1 MATIKTKMND
11 LIKWADDALREQSDN
26 PAPGCSAVLVKSK
39 DPKGINTINESY
51 NGSVAALGVSVAM
64 SELLPTLAIYYQDKP
79 NSDSKTKA
87 NRRSVLDVIARI
99 MTKDKYH
106 DFSEGEINPKYP
118 DNLFR
123 YAINHSN
130 DSKLKQEVIECSIA
144 LKHVVRTYKLVKN
157 EQST

>member
-11 LIKWADDALREQSDN
+11 LIKWADEALREQSDN

-64 SELLPTLAIYYQDKP
+64 SELLPALAIYYQDKS
-79 NSDSKTKA
+79 NSNASKA

-99 MTKDKYH
+99 MIKDNYH
-106 DFSEGEINPKYP
+106 NFSDGDNYP
-118 DNLFR
+118 YDLFR

-130 DSKLKQEVIECSIA
+130 DSTLKQEVIDCSIA

-157 EQST
+157 EEST

>member
-1 MATIKTKMND
+1 MAMNKSKMND
-11 LIKWADDALREQSDN
+11 LIKWADEALQEQSN
-26 PAPGCSAVLVKSK
+26 RPAPECSEVLIKSE
-39 DPKGINTINESY
+39 DPKSNNTINESY
-51 NGSVAALGVSVAM
+51 NGSVAALSVSIAM
-64 SELLPTLAIYYQDKP
+64 SGLLPALAIYYQDKP
-79 NSDSKTKA
+79 NSNAKPKA

-99 MTKDKYH
+99 ITKDTERHELK
-106 DFSEGEINPKYP
+106 FSADGKFP

-130 DSKLKQEVIECSIA
+130 DSTLKQEVIDCSIA

>member
-1 MATIKTKMND
+1 MATNKTKMND
-11 LIKWADDALREQSDN
+11 LIKWADQALQEQSN
-26 PAPGCSAVLVKSK
+26 QTSPGCSKVLIK
-39 DPKGINTINESY
+39 PEGTINESY
-51 NGSVAALGVSVAM
+51 NGSVAALGVSIAM
-64 SELLPTLAIYYQDKP
+64 GELLPALAIYYQDKP
-79 NSDSKTKA
+79 NSNAKPKA

-106 DFSEGEINPKYP
+106 DFSEGDKYP

-123 YAINHSN
+123 YAIDHSN